1 MNILSN
7 MSSTLNFACENSQST
22 NAAIADDFLGEGE
35 GGGGCMMTVKSHKSA
50 KRRVFSKAPHV
61 CVHLHDLSAQ
71 QNSLG
76 NITCII
82 RSEVICAYE

>member
-22 NAAIADDFLGEGE
+22 NAAIADDFLGEG
-35 GGGGCMMTVKSHKSA
+35 GGCMVTVESHKSA

-61 CVHLHDLSAQ
+61 CVHLHDLSAP

>member
-7 MSSTLNFACENSQST
+7 MSPPLNFACDF
-22 NAAIADDFLGEGE
+22 AAIADDVLG

-61 CVHLHDLSAQ
+61 CVHLHDFSAPQ
-71 QNSLG
+71 SSLG

>member
-1 MNILSN
+1 
-7 MSSTLNFACENSQST
+7 MSSPLNFACENSHST
-22 NAAIADDFLGEGE
+22 NAAIADDFLGGR
-35 GGGGCMMTVKSHKSA
+35 GGGGMMTVKSHKSA

-61 CVHLHDLSAQ
+61 CVHLRDLSAP

-76 NITCII
+76 KITCII

>member
-1 MNILSN
+1 
-7 MSSTLNFACENSQST
+7 
-22 NAAIADDFLGEGE
+22 
-35 GGGGCMMTVKSHKSA
+35 MTVKSHKSA

-61 CVHLHDLSAQ
+61 CVHLRDLSAP

-76 NITCII
+76 KITCII